1 MEKSPCRRVVPVTSG
16 YVLPQL
22 SLPLLA
28 LKSKRSRLT
37 GSKSA
42 FVSIKSDDA
51 SVQAGFSNALE
62 HLGPLL
68 TRSLVQNIGGNASR
82 SELDKLSDPL
92 KKLVVQHPRAKQWL
106 EAALLDPSFPSTK
119 VTAGDKLTFVKK
131 ITK

>member
-1 MEKSPCRRVVPVTSG
+1 MPATSG
-16 YVLPQL
+16 YVHFF
-22 SLPLLA
+22 A
-28 LKSKRSRLT
+28 LKSQGPRLT
-37 GSKSA
+37 SNKSA
-42 FVSIKSDDA
+42 FVAIKSDDA

-106 EAALLDPSFPSTK
+106 DAALLDPSFPSTK
-119 VTAGDKLTFVKK
+119 VTAEDKSMFAKK
-131 ITK
+131 IVK

>member
-1 MEKSPCRRVVPVTSG
+1 MEKSPYRRVVPVTSG

-22 SLPLLA
+22 A
-28 LKSKRSRLT
+28 LQHLVLGLKRSRLT
-37 GSKSA
+37 SHKSA
-42 FVSIKSDDA
+42 FVAIKSDDA
-51 SVQAGFSNALE
+51 TVQAGFSNALE

-106 EAALLDPSFPSTK
+106 EVALLDPSFPSTK
-119 VTAGDKLTFVKK
+119 VTAEDKSMFAKK
-131 ITK
+131 IIK